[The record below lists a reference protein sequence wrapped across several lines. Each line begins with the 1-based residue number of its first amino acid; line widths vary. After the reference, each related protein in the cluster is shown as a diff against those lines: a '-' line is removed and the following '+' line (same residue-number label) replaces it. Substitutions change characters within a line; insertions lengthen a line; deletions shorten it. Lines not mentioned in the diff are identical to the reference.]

1 MNISDQIIAILD
13 DLCRRFG
20 IIIDWTQDNIAPY
33 LEELAAKFIAF
44 ELKTSWFWMYF
55 ILAITVVCWLM
66 FIILS
71 CVYGSGSE
79 GAFIFILCSIV
90 ATIALFAVV
99 GTQIYDIIACETFPE
114 KILLREL
121 KDLLAAA
128 KTGY

>member
-1 MNISDQIIAILD
+1 MNISDQIIAVFD

-44 ELKTSWFWMYF
+44 EIKTSWFWMF
-55 ILAITVVCWLM
+55 LTLAITVVCWLM

-90 ATIALFAVV
+90 ATVALFCIV
-99 GTQIYDIIACETFPE
+99 GTQVYDIIACETFPE
-114 KILLREL
+114 KILLREI
-121 KDLLAAA
+121 KDLLTVV
-128 KTGY
+128 KDSY